1 MDTVLGEFTVWLGR
15 KVIKPFLEDN
25 SAIDIKISDIHAV
38 QQFHA
43 YEFIFYK
50 YSQEHANMCVRR
62 MSGSCVYNR
71 KTYLKGVQKQQMV
84 EYNIEYPYNEI
95 ILKSVTQAYL
105 LIYGAKTK
113 LL

>member
-1 MDTVLGEFTVWLGR
+1 MDTVLGEFTVWFRR

-25 SAIDIKISDIHAV
+25 STIAIKISDMHAV

-43 YEFIFYK
+43 YKFIFYK
-50 YSQEHANMCVRR
+50 YSQEHANMCVR
-62 MSGSCVYNR
+62 SCVYNR

-95 ILKSVTQAYL
+95 ILEYSSGISIDIWDK
-105 LIYGAKTK
+105 KNK

>member
-25 SAIDIKISDIHAV
+25 STISIKISDMHAV

-50 YSQEHANMCVRR
+50 YSQEHANMCVR
-62 MSGSCVYNR
+62 SCVYNR

-95 ILKSVTQAYL
+95 ILKSITQAYL
-105 LIYGAKTK
+105 LIFGAKTK